1 MCRYSV
7 VCPVDIG
14 ESGVVVC
21 PVEIGKRVATGLLV
35 SQKDGFQGSR
45 KWICGYAV
53 LKFTC

>member
-1 MCRYSV
+1 M

-35 SQKDGFQGSR
+35 SPNDGFQGSR